1 MADYERQLKNG
12 LWLAKRGYVYYL
24 YNTVDDL
31 KGDDYEVS
39 LNVERFNNG
48 TEVFN
53 RAYSG
58 SWLFRTRKMS
68 EIKDFAREMETYY
81 NRHNPALI

>member
-1 MADYERQLKNG
+1 MNNYEKELPNG

-24 YNTVDDL
+24 YNAVEDL
-31 KGDDYEVS
+31 KQDDYEVS
-39 LNVERFNNG
+39 LNIERLNNG

-58 SWLFRTRKMS
+58 SWLVRARKMS
-68 EIKDFAREMETYY
+68 EIEDFVREMETYF
-81 NRHNPALI
+81 NRHNPSLI